1 LILGIETSCDET
13 AAALLDVDRG
23 VLANVV
29 ASQSVHE
36 LYDGVVPEI
45 ASREHVRKLVPVV
58 THALQE
64 AGATLDDVEGIAVT
78 AGPGLVGSLLVG
90 LITAKSLAY
99 ARGLPFIGVNHLE
112 GHVLSPFLE
121 DPNLEAPVVVLAAS
135 GGHTLLVHVKA
146 PDDLVVLG
154 RTRDDAAGEAFDK
167 VSVMLGLGYPG
178 GAPLEKLAAQGNASA
193 FDLPRSWLEPGTLDF
208 SFSGVKTAVRVLLMR
223 EPELAKPPRSAD
235 VAASFQAAV
244 IEVLVE
250 KTLRAAREC
259 GVGSV
264 SIVGGVAANGALRR
278 AMERSCAENRLR
290 LVIPRLAYCGDNAAM
305 IAFAGGLRLARGER
319 SDLTLDADA
328 NLPLGDVANRAPR
341 RKKRRAR

>member
-1 LILGIETSCDET
+1 MILGIETSCDET
-13 AAALLDVDRG
+13 AAAVLDAERRVR
-23 VLANVV
+23 ASVV
-29 ASQSVHE
+29 ASQAVHE

-45 ASREHVRKLVPVV
+45 ASREHVRKLTPVLA
-58 THALQE
+58 HALQE
-64 AGATLDDVEGIAVT
+64 AGTTLDDIEGIAVT

-90 LITAKSLAY
+90 LVTAKSLAY

-121 DPNLEAPVVVLAAS
+121 DPTLEPPLVVLAAS
-135 GGHTLLVHVKA
+135 GGLTLLVHVKA
-146 PDDLVVLG
+146 RDELAVLG

-178 GAPLEKLAAQGNASA
+178 GAPLEKLAAGGDPSA
-193 FDLPRSWLEPGTLDF
+193 FDLPRAWLEPDTLDF
-208 SFSGVKTAVRVLLMR
+208 SFSGVKTAVRVLLAR
-223 EPELAKPPRSAD
+223 EPELAKPPRAAD

-250 KTLRAAREC
+250 KTLRAARQC
-259 GVGSV
+259 GVGNVSV
-264 SIVGGVAANGALRR
+264 VGGVAANGALRR
-278 AMERSCAENRLR
+278 AMERACSQHRLR

-328 NLPLGDVANRAPR
+328 NLPLGGVANRAPR
-341 RKKRRAR
+341 RPKRRAR